1 MADDPNKIPQLPS
14 ETAIDEVASAAECLQ
29 SPTATQEGDQLFV
42 PLDIGA
48 AGVPNPQRVP
58 GTGNH
63 AVHPSA

>member
-1 MADDPNKIPQLPS
+1 MADDPNKIPQLPC
-14 ETAIDEVASAAECLQ
+14 EPAIDEVASAVECLL

>member
-14 ETAIDEVASAAECLQ
+14 EPAIDEVASAAECLL
-29 SPTATQEGDQLFV
+29 SPTATREGDQLLV

-63 AVHPSA
+63 AVHPLA